1 MIRLAERRTAR
12 ARVADVDFYVITGL
26 QTAIEPLEAFLARA
40 IGAGVGM
47 VQLREKHVADA
58 TLLEAARCC
67 AQVCRA
73 LGGLFIVNDRPDIAL
88 AAGAHGVHLG
98 QDDVPVDAVRE
109 LVGPDLIVGLSTHS
123 QEQIDAAQSLPVDYI
138 GVGPVHETPTK
149 IGRAAVGLRLIG
161 YAAAHSAVPFFAIGG
176 VDEHTI
182 GAMRAAGARRVSVL
196 RAVTQAENPERMVK
210 RLRELLH
217 G

>member
-1 MIRLAERRTAR
+1 
-12 ARVADVDFYVITGL
+12 
-26 QTAIEPLEAFLARA
+26 
-40 IGAGVGM
+40 
-47 VQLREKHVADA
+47 
-58 TLLEAARCC
+58 
-67 AQVCRA
+67 
-73 LGGLFIVNDRPDIAL
+73 
-88 AAGAHGVHLG
+88 
-98 QDDVPVDAVRE
+98 
-109 LVGPDLIVGLSTHS
+109 LSTHS

-176 VDEHTI
+176 VDERTI

-196 RAVTQAENPERMVK
+196 RALTQAENPERMVK